1 MSEEARDALRRR
13 NGNGHGNGHGDGH
26 GDGHDPSLQLLAI
39 KFNHDPGSA
48 SNDALNIR
56 KNASAWVNVPEWQQ
70 GISVNPED
78 SPAAYAIAP
87 TRGQA
92 ITIQA
97 SFSAAPHLSAVEIRA
112 VDNLVYPPGPG
123 GCLGAIIALLRAII
137 RALFGNVLGEAQ
149 ARSVPFANGLSGFVS
164 FNLIYVT
171 LSQSA
176 VGAHTTEWRWQ
187 YRLHHN
193 SQWKDL
199 QVTRHRIYVVLDVP
213 TAPWQQSPYNSGNT
227 QLPWTQVLD
236 HSCSWALGATTADGA
251 AAQITRGINNLGPA
265 VITYDCPGGG
275 SSNYSWS
282 NYNWGTDTFISG
294 DFNCTAFL
302 DRLAGGNGNGW
313 YVNCSDCATFVSSFA
328 NVLGCD
334 LWQSRMGIGFF
345 HLNDILG
352 IGSNIWQPPCQGID
366 GWSGGFGYH
375 EVAWEGGCT
384 ADDDVFDAC
393 LQVDGDS
400 DPTDHT
406 SHTPLLPTDLRFGNP
421 GDMEYRDRL
430 TVPADRLN
438 CSPRPTTRGR
448 RTVS

>member
-1 MSEEARDALRRR
+1 V
-13 NGNGHGNGHGDGH
+13 
-26 GDGHDPSLQLLAI
+26 QLLAI
-39 KFNHDPGSA
+39 KFNHDPGSVT
-48 SNDALNIR
+48 NDALNIR
-56 KNASAWVNVPEWQQ
+56 KNGGAWVNVPEWQT
-70 GISVNPED
+70 GVCVNPED

-97 SFSAAPHLSAVEIRA
+97 SFSADPKISSAEIRA
-112 VDNLVYPPGPG
+112 VDNVVYPPDPG
-123 GCLGAIIALLRAII
+123 GCLGVIIGLLRAII

-149 ARSVPFANGLSGFVS
+149 ARSVLFVNGLSDFVS

-176 VGAHTTEWRWQ
+176 VGVHTTEWRWQ
-187 YRLHHN
+187 YRLHP
-193 SQWKDL
+193 SSKWKDIA
-199 QVTRHRIYVVLDVP
+199 VTRHRIYVVLDVP
-213 TAPWQQSPYNSGNT
+213 TSPWQQAPYDPSNI

-236 HSCSWALGATTADGA
+236 HSCIWALGATTVDEA
-251 AAQITRGINNLGPA
+251 ASLVTRGINNLGPSL
-265 VITYDCPGGG
+265 ITYDSPGGG
-275 SSNYSWS
+275 SSHYSS
-282 NYNWGTDTFISG
+282 ANYNWMTDTFING

-302 DRLAGGNGNGW
+302 DRLAGGAGNGG
-313 YVNCSDCATFVSSFA
+313 YVNCSDCATIVSTFA

-334 LWQSRMGIGFF
+334 LWQSRMGIAFF

-352 IGSNIWQPPCQGID
+352 IGSAVWEPPCQGVD

-375 EVAWEGGCT
+375 EVAWENGCT

-393 LQVDGDS
+393 LQVDGDA
-400 DPTDHT
+400 DPTDHV

-421 GDMEYRDRL
+421 GDLQYRDRL
-430 TVPADRLN
+430 TIPADRAN

-448 RTVS
+448 RIVG